1 MDTLKIVENRWNINS
16 RPFFVFT
23 NSGCASS
30 LPQGAWIPAW
40 YLPLERRV
48 REKYRILFSVANR
61 YPRFIVS
68 RGSAGHG
75 IGFILLLAL
84 ARVPHSSGAALHKF
98 PCRCDAI
105 SHRRRDRN
113 RIYIYIYTRIQKQ
126 DITGIDISF
135 RSNSFVSLLKNCFKT
150 IFHGKNIWIIFDR
163 NNRSNGSFEN

>member
-113 RIYIYIYTRIQKQ
+113 RIYIYIREYRSKISQGLIFLFVRIV
-126 DITGIDISF
+126 SF
-135 RSNSFVSLLKNCFKT
+135 LFWKIVLKRSFMERTF
-150 IFHGKNIWIIFDR
+150 G
-163 NNRSNGSFEN
+163 